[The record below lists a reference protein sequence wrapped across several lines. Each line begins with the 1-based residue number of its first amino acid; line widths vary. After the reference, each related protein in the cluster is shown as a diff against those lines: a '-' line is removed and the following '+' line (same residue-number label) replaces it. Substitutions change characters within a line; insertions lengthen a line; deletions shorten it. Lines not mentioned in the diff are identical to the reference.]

1 MSNNANRLIA
11 FSVLILEF
19 VVIHVLI
26 SVLSIVSGHEES
38 FIGWIPIVLMITSA
52 YIVSATI
59 NAYRLP
65 SGIARWFMGVLGMM
79 TIYLFI
85 GSHIGA
91 SYTSIDLAWAGYFVS
106 DDHPEGF
113 SKVVVTS
120 GFVGAV
126 LWYRGAE
133 IAFSEEIIDKFH
145 FSFKVGLLILG
156 PSVIVDLFTVPHM
169 HVIELMALFFF
180 AALAGFCISN
190 ISLSSVSQSGQS
202 PWVYIFGVITAG
214 LLAVGLIMV
223 GFEKFILSSL
233 ASPIL
238 KAIGFASSIVFYV
251 VVWPLAHL
259 LGFVVQGIVK
269 LLSLLGSETDFDV
282 DSLGEFGQQVE
293 QRREIEA
300 ASSPGYLAYFE
311 WVLLGCLLVLLLI
324 FLFRAFRKRFG
335 LQDKKTYEFRE
346 SLSGQRLP
354 LSDMYTLLKGLLPE
368 RLKNRGTKIMYAIP
382 DGDPLLAEIFR
393 LYYRFLSMA
402 EEKGF
407 GRKLWETPN
416 EYKSKLARIFPGDIS
431 AKATK
436 AFNKACYG
444 NRPSSR
450 KAIQDMKSYLSNIS
464 SEEQK

>member
-1 MSNNANRLIA
+1 MSDNANRLIS
-11 FSVLILEF
+11 FSILILEF
-19 VVIHVLI
+19 VLIYVLI
-26 SVLSIVSGHEES
+26 SVLSIVSGHDES
-38 FIGWIPIVLMITSA
+38 FIGWIQITLMITSA
-52 YIVSATI
+52 YIVSTTI

-65 SGIARWFMGVLGMM
+65 SDITRWFMGVLGM
-79 TIYLFI
+79 IAVYLFI

-91 SYTSIDLAWAGYFVS
+91 NHTGIDLTWAIYFVS

-113 SKVVVTS
+113 SWLVVS
-120 GFVGAV
+120 GGFVGAA

-133 IAFSEEIIDKFH
+133 IAFSEEIIDKLH
-145 FSFKVGLLILG
+145 FTFRIGLLILG
-156 PSVIVDLFTVPHM
+156 PSVIIDLLTVPHM
-169 HVIELMALFFF
+169 HVIKLMALFFF

-190 ISLSSVSQSGQS
+190 ISLSSVSRSGQS
-202 PWVYIFGVITAG
+202 PWVYTFGVITTG

-238 KAIGFASSIVFYV
+238 KAIGFATSIVFYI

-269 LLSLLGSETDFDV
+269 LFSLLGGETDFDV
-282 DSLGEFGQQVE
+282 DSLGEFGAQVE

-311 WVLLGCLLVLLLI
+311 WALLACLLILLLI
-324 FLFRAFRKRFG
+324 FLFKAFKKRFG

-368 RLKNRGTKIMYAIP
+368 RLKNKGSKVMYAIP
-382 DGDPLLAEIFR
+382 DDDPLLAEIFR
-393 LYYRFLSMA
+393 LYYRLLSMA

-416 EYKSKLARIFPGDIS
+416 EYKSKLARIFPRDIS
-431 AKATK
+431 AKATT

-444 NRPSSR
+444 NRPSNRQS
-450 KAIQDMKSYLSNIS
+450 IQDMESYLSNIS
-464 SEEQK
+464 SEEKS